1 MRTPTSSTASRGL
14 PWILLTL
21 LLLSSVA
28 GGVVVVAGAADE
40 HEVFVGRDVHLFAR
54 QQQLV
59 PDLSNISTCGLSCLF
74 QGTQGIGCDLAN
86 TKCSCSN
93 TRLDLAKLQAS
104 QCGLPH
110 ESQTAKIVAILATAY
125 TFAALAVG
133 LRLVAKSL
141 AGTWNL
147 DDVLIVSALVIAIA
161 PVTFISLMASKGFG
175 THLYDLE
182 PGGLFEVLRL
192 LYAAEIVYVFVLLLA
207 KLSLVVF
214 YLRIFTVPRFRVAAY
229 ALIGF
234 LVLGQIVIGFLT
246 VFSCHPIEL
255 FWNRDIHTGGC
266 LDVNRL
272 AYANS
277 ALAIVQ
283 DLVILALPVAMLP
296 GLQMSLGKKISVA
309 TVFSLGSVGF
319 ISTIVR
325 LRVLAVFGRSI
336 DPTWD
341 YAPVVWWTTI
351 ELGVVIVC
359 ACAPMIR
366 NLVERVLP
374 HFVLF
379 TRRSSTSTEPS
390 KEESSP
396 SSSGGS
402 SKGGGGG
409 CGGGGRCQK
418 FGRAHSPP
426 QFSDNYVR
434 DHLTG
439 PPVPPKNHRTLPMT
453 YRDLYAHQGSKHQ
466 HQQQPPQAPKPP
478 PSPSQQPF
486 DLSWR
491 SMNPYGIPKEDLE
504 EGVGMKN
511 YNIDI
516 EMLERKEEG
525 VRRVLV
531 EQREL

>member
-1 MRTPTSSTASRGL
+1 MGM
-14 PWILLTL
+14 LT
-21 LLLSSVA
+21 
-28 GGVVVVAGAADE
+28 GT
-40 HEVFVGRDVHLFAR
+40 RY
-54 QQQLV
+54 
-59 PDLSNISTCGLSCLF
+59 IS
-74 QGTQGIGCDLAN
+74 
-86 TKCSCSN
+86 
-93 TRLDLAKLQAS
+93 DLAKLQAS

-147 DDVLIVSALVIAIA
+147 DDVLIVSALPTV
-161 PVTFISLMASKGFG
+161 ASKGFG

-192 LYAAEIVYVFVLLLA
+192 CESNSKSFAFPGGVSGVREGHTTYEKQGRTNHGETAVYAAEIVYVFVLLLA